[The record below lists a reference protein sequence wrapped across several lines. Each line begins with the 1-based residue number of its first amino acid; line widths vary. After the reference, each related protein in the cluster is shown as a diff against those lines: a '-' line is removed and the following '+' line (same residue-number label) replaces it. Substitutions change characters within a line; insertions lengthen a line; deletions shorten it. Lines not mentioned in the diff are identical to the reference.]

1 MDFIHSEKIGDALI
15 ARITGDT
22 ALKVLAFG
30 DFHEYVVRGASIFD
44 DCPAI
49 FVIPLSVEDNP
60 PTGGIGQVMGTTEK
74 FRITMVREF
83 GTITVA
89 RDKAQHMKTLVAA
102 LFTWPRLEIEGMEVV
117 HLQFISAVYSDPVI
131 DAMLQPL
138 WAISV
143 DIAITCRTG
152 GQ

>member
-15 ARITGDT
+15 ARMDDT
-22 ALKVLAFG
+22 DLKTLAFG
-30 DFHEYVVRGASIFD
+30 DFHEYVVRGASILD

-49 FVIPLSVEDNP
+49 FIIPLSITENA
-60 PTGGIGQVMGTTEK
+60 PTGGLGQVMGTAEK

-83 GTITVA
+83 GTTTVA
-89 RDKAQHMKTLVAA
+89 RDKAQHMKALVAA
-102 LFTWPRLEIEGMEVV
+102 LFTWPRLEIDGMEVV
-117 HLQFISAVYSDPVI
+117 KLQFVSAIYSDPII

-143 DIAITCRTG
+143 EVEITCRTG